1 MPYNYVKFQR
11 GTLAAYE
18 RLRNKDP
25 DTLYF
30 IYADEQHQYGSLY
43 LGDKLISGG
52 EISVVSASLS
62 DLSDVVLSGT
72 LQDGMLLQYQV
83 ISGEGK
89 WRSIA
94 LADVVA
100 DLPSSEPATIVNNLN
115 NITNPSEGDLAV
127 VENTMYIYDGSE
139 WVPITN
145 DILEDK
151 VADLETLV
159 GHPADNIQDIPATG
173 LFADIAALDAALDN
187 VYTKQEINNLIAD
200 GTTHLKYRIVE
211 SLDDINLS
219 SQEIDYTIY
228 LVPKGTI
235 ESNNGYDEYFV
246 ISNNLEK
253 IGTSSVNLNDYVQ
266 TNDNRLL
273 TNEQKTKL
281 NAITLDGNNN
291 LTITAAQVSDLNTA
305 INNGQFIKSV
315 DVGTF
320 AVDQSGNLSLIS
332 IPSNVLDLSDYAL
345 ASDVGDL
352 STLIDRVANDSSL
365 VDEINS
371 IKGSII
377 WNDMNE

>member
-1 MPYNYVKFQR
+1 
-11 GTLAAYE
+11 
-18 RLRNKDP
+18 
-25 DTLYF
+25 
-30 IYADEQHQYGSLY
+30 
-43 LGDKLISGG
+43 
-52 EISVVSASLS
+52 
-62 DLSDVVLSGT
+62 
-72 LQDGMLLQYQV
+72 MLLQYQV

-127 VENTMYIYDGSE
+127 VENTMYIYNGSE

-187 VYTKQEINNLIAD
+187 VYTKQEINNLIVD

-211 SLDDINLS
+211 SLNDINLS

-235 ESNNGYDEYFV
+235 ESNDGYDEYFV

-352 STLIDRVANDSSL
+352 SALIDRVADNSSL

>member
-211 SLDDINLS
+211 SLNDINLS
-219 SQEIDYTIY
+219 SQETDYTIY

-281 NAITLDGNNN
+281 NAITLDENNN